1 MVFYRYFSNFAQNN
15 AYMKNFFKVVG
26 INVAIMIALVAII
39 LTCLT
44 YWLNSYTHHDESVT
58 MPNVVGLSDD
68 EAIYY
73 LERAGLKPMVIDS
86 VYGDADATLGA
97 VIEQLPEG
105 GMPVKNGRIVYLTI
119 NAKTV
124 QMIKMIDVVNYSTR
138 QARSELNQA
147 KFIVEKIEYKP
158 YEFDD
163 LVLEVKKGDKVVL
176 PGEMLPIRTRLTL
189 VVGSTQVEITPENDE
204 SEDVFFE

>member
-1 MVFYRYFSNFAQNN
+1 
-15 AYMKNFFKVVG
+15 MKNFFKVVG
-26 INVAIMIALVAII
+26 FNVAIMIALVLVI

-44 YWLNSYTHHDESVT
+44 YWLNSYTHHNESVV
-58 MPNVVGLSDD
+58 MPNVIGMTDD

-73 LERAGLKPMVIDS
+73 LEKAGLKPMVIDS
-86 VYGDADATLGA
+86 IYGDADATLGA

-105 GMPVKNGRIVYLTI
+105 GLPVKNGRIVYLTI

-124 QMIKMIDVVNYSTR
+124 QMIKMVDVVNYSTR
-138 QARSELNQA
+138 QARSELSQA

-158 YEFDD
+158 CEFDD
-163 LVLEVKKGDKVVL
+163 LVLEVKHGDKVLL
-176 PGEMLPIRTRLTL
+176 PGEMLPIRTRVTL

>member
-1 MVFYRYFSNFAQNN
+1 
-15 AYMKNFFKVVG
+15 MKNFFKVVG
-26 INVAIMIALVAII
+26 INVAIMIALVLVI

-44 YWLNSYTHHDESVT
+44 YWLNSYTHHNESVV
-58 MPNVVGLSDD
+58 MPNVVGMSDD

-73 LERAGLKPMVIDS
+73 LEKAGLKPMVIDS
-86 VYGDADATLGA
+86 IYGDADAILGS

-105 GMPVKNGRIVYLTI
+105 GLPVKNGRIVYLTI

-124 QMIKMIDVVNYSTR
+124 QMIKMVDVVNYSTR
-138 QARSELNQA
+138 QARSELSQA

-158 YEFDD
+158 CEFDD
-163 LVLEVKKGDKVVL
+163 LVLEVKHGDKVLL
-176 PGEMLPIRTRLTL
+176 PGEMLPIRTRVTL